1 MNIIKTSIV
10 NTEND
15 VFWQDISELTAN
27 MQPRPV
33 LILVRRST
41 VDTGMQLQKMLE
53 ACKLQPE
60 QYNIIYLNEGQ
71 QTGWHQLNGRLDP
84 FVVFLIGL
92 LPAQLGVSAL
102 FRLNLPNRFQD
113 TIWLPSLPLEEL
125 DQRPEVKKELWSQ
138 GMKPVF
144 VDQKFGP
151 LVCVSKL

>member
-1 MNIIKTSIV
+1 
-10 NTEND
+10 
-15 VFWQDISELTAN
+15 
-27 MQPRPV
+27 
-33 LILVRRST
+33 